1 MSNDRIDTT
10 DFGFVRKQ
18 LMARHGWT
26 ADAAEETE
34 ARYRRL
40 LRALR
45 SHDSRTQQIRLSP
58 EVAFFWQTH
67 ILHTRQYD
75 DFCAAAF
82 GRYMPYLFT
91 LDSEIADAVDS
102 LDFGF
107 IRRRLMNPL
116 GKGWPVERVDA
127 AERGYRQFLY
137 LAATQ
142 PRTAETSPEADV
154 DEYWH
159 LHILDHARYEA
170 DCQRLFGGYLDHIPT
185 DPQPVGAN
193 YERMALAGAC

>member
-1 MSNDRIDTT
+1 MSDDPINST
-10 DFGFVRKQ
+10 DLGFVRQQ
-18 LMARHGWT
+18 LVVRHGWT
-26 ADAAEETE
+26 KEVAEATE
-34 ARYRRL
+34 ARYRMM

-67 ILHTRQYD
+67 ILHTLEYH

-102 LDFGF
+102 LDFSF

-116 GKGWPVERVDA
+116 GKAWPAQRVDA

-137 LAATQ
+137 LVATQ
-142 PRTAETSPEADV
+142 PPSPAISPEADV
-154 DEYWH
+154 DEFWH

-170 DCQRLFGGYLDHIPT
+170 DCQRIFGGYLDHIPT
-185 DPQPVGAN
+185 EPQRMEADD
-193 YERMALAGAC
+193 ERMALAGA